1 MFPFETMRA
10 VFIEVL
16 CSIENDRIRL
26 LLQLAELSTAIRL
39 AAKI

>member
-1 MFPFETMRA
+1 MYRFETIRA
-10 VFIEVL
+10 VVLEVF
-16 CSIENDRIRL
+16 CSVENGRIRL

>member
-1 MFPFETMRA
+1 MCRFETLRA
-10 VFIEVL
+10 VVPEVL
-16 CSIENDRIRL
+16 CSIQNDRIRL